1 MSPRRFAPALFVAL
15 ALACTRS
22 GESAPPPVDAPPP
35 EPPAVAAEIAPE
47 PAPEA
52 PPEPEA
58 PPAPTLDLLATA
70 SEAGGVTT
78 FLSAVDVA
86 GLRETLQGPGPF
98 TIFAPSD
105 KAFAALP
112 KGELDRLL
120 KNKKKLAAL
129 LQHHVVAGPP
139 LPSKAYPSAVAP
151 ATEPAAPEQPAPDTP
166 PPVLTTLAGA
176 ALPPLP
182 ALARADI
189 QATNGVLH
197 VIDAVLPAPGKTR
210 PVKPVPASKPAS
222 NPTEPAPAATNPAQ
236 PATKPAQPA
245 TTPAEP
251 ANKPASKPAEPA
263 TKPASKPAE
272 PANKSASKPAG
283 SAPAKSA
290 EPPSP

>member
-15 ALACTRS
+15 ALACARS
-22 GESAPPPVDAPPP
+22 GESAPPPVDTPPP

-47 PAPEA
+47 PTPEA

-58 PPAPTLDLLATA
+58 PPAPTLDLLAAA

-112 KGELDRLL
+112 KSELDRLL

-139 LPSKAYPSAVAP
+139 LPASAYPSAAE
-151 ATEPAAPEQPAPDTP
+151 ATPEQPAPDTP

-176 ALPPLP
+176 PLPPLP
-182 ALARADI
+182 ALVRADI

-197 VIDAVLPAPGKTR
+197 VIDAVLPAPGKAK
-210 PVKPVPASKPAS
+210 PVK
-222 NPTEPAPAATNPAQ
+222 PAPAA
-236 PATKPAQPA
+236 
-245 TTPAEP
+245 
-251 ANKPASKPAEPA
+251 KPASKPAEP
-263 TKPASKPAE
+263 
-272 PANKSASKPAG
+272 ASKPAG
-283 SAPAKSA
+283 SAPAKS

>member
-22 GESAPPPVDAPPP
+22 GESAPPPVDTPPP

-151 ATEPAAPEQPAPDTP
+151 AADPAVPEQPAPDTP

-182 ALARADI
+182 ALVRADI

-197 VIDAVLPAPGKTR
+197 VIDAVLPAPGKTK
-210 PVKPVPASKPAS
+210 PVKPAPASKPAS
-222 NPTEPAPAATNPAQ
+222 NPTEPAPAASKPTEPASKPTKPGEPTTKPAE
-236 PATKPAQPA
+236 PATKPTKPGEP
-245 TTPAEP
+245 TT
-251 ANKPASKPAEPA
+251 KPAEPA
-263 TKPASKPAE
+263 TKPASKPA
-272 PANKSASKPAG
+272 G
-283 SAPAKSA
+283 SAPAKAA
-290 EPPSP
+290 EPPTP

>member
-22 GESAPPPVDAPPP
+22 GESTPPPVDAPPS

-52 PPEPEA
+52 PPEPEQ
-58 PPAPTLDLLATA
+58 PPAPTLDLLASA
-70 SEAGGVTT
+70 SEAGGLTT
-78 FLSAVDVA
+78 FLSAVEIA

-139 LPSKAYPSAVAP
+139 LPGKAYPSAATPAP
-151 ATEPAAPEQPAPDTP
+151 EQAAPEQAAPETPAPAFN
-166 PPVLTTLAGA
+166 TLAGA
-176 ALPPLP
+176 PLPPLP
-182 ALARADI
+182 ELVRADI

-197 VIDAVLPAPGKTR
+197 VIDVVLPAPGK
-210 PVKPVPASKPAS
+210 AKPAK
-222 NPTEPAPAATNPAQ
+222 PA
-236 PATKPAQPA
+236 ATKPAEPA
-245 TTPAEP
+245 TRPAATKPVEP
-251 ANKPASKPAEPA
+251 ANKPAEPATRPAANKPAEPANKPAEPA
-263 TKPASKPAE
+263 TKPAA
-272 PANKSASKPAG
+272 
-283 SAPAKSA
+283 AK
-290 EPPSP
+290 PPSP

>member
-22 GESAPPPVDAPPP
+22 GETAPPPVDTPPP

-47 PAPEA
+47 PQPEA

-70 SEAGGVTT
+70 SEAGGLTT

-139 LPSKAYPSAVAP
+139 LPGKAYPSAVAP
-151 ATEPAAPEQPAPDTP
+151 AAEPGAAEPAAPETP
-166 PPVLTTLAGA
+166 PPAVTTLAGA
-176 ALPPLP
+176 PLPPLP
-182 ALARADI
+182 ELVRADI

-197 VIDAVLPAPGKTR
+197 VIDVVLPAPGK
-210 PVKPVPASKPAS
+210 AKPA
-222 NPTEPAPAATNPAQ
+222 
-236 PATKPAQPA
+236 KPA
-245 TTPAEP
+245 
-251 ANKPASKPAEPA
+251 KPASKPAEPA
-263 TKPASKPAE
+263 SKPAR
-272 PANKSASKPAG
+272 PAD
-283 SAPAKSA
+283 
-290 EPPSP
+290 PPRALGHVLCVMYRPTCP